1 MISFLCVFFNMPSFL
16 TSIEEEFNAI
26 LSKKIVSRKDILNL
40 KTFIIECYENDNIID
55 LNEINNSMKLLDF
68 DISSDSDN

>member
-1 MISFLCVFFNMPSFL
+1 MISVLCVFFNMPSFL
-16 TSIEEEFNAI
+16 TSIEEEVNAI

-68 DISSDSDN
+68 DISDSDN

>member
-68 DISSDSDN
+68 DISDSDN